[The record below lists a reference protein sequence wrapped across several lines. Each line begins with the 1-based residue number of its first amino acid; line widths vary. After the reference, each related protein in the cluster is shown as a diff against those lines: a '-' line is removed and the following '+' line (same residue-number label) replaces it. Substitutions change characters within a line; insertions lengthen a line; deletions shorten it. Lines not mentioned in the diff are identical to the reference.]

1 MNNIFL
7 NVIAYW
13 LRGNKKAIVMS
24 LFSVVVISLLSYML
38 NNQTLFTGE
47 DEARFGLMDF
57 VKHKVLKN
65 KPVSDD
71 NAVFVN
77 VAFDKTLITAYEGD
91 PVKIDKYSMPKGQI
105 DITDRSKL
113 LEFLQ
118 ILQRT
123 NTYAYIFLDV
133 RFETQYKVPEVDSL
147 LFAQIAKMRNIVVA
161 LHTDMEKT
169 APQIADKLAYNDYP
183 TTLFSSNFIRYKY
196 LYADRPSM
204 ALRAYR
210 ELTGKDIRK
219 HAFWYSSD
227 GKLCYNSLFLDFPVE
242 EASMS
247 REEYLGVDML
257 EDSPENIAVKTKGK
271 YVVIGDFTNDVHVT
285 YCGVKAGPV
294 ITYNAFLALMY
305 GKHKVSFWVSLIMAV
320 IYFLISMAQFKG
332 WSLIPLGKS
341 RSQLLVFFCSLFEYT
356 MLLTIVVVVMG
367 LCWNVYLSV
376 VVPSLYFTIQKMIV
390 KYKNLQL

>member
-13 LRGNKKAIVMS
+13 LRGNTKAIVMS
-24 LFSVVVISLLSYML
+24 FFSVIVISLLSYML

-47 DEARFGLMDF
+47 DLPRFGLMEF
-57 VKHKVLKN
+57 VKHKVQHT
-65 KPVSDD
+65 KPMVED

-77 VAFDKTLITAYEGD
+77 VAYDKTLITAYEGD
-91 PVKIDKYSMPKGQI
+91 PDTIDEYSMPKGQI
-105 DITDRSKL
+105 DITDRGKL

-118 ILQRT
+118 ILQNT

-147 LFAQIAKMRNIVVA
+147 LFAQIAKMRDIVVA
-161 LHTDMEKT
+161 SHTDMEKQE
-169 APQIADKLAYNDYP
+169 ARIAGKMAYNDYP
-183 TTLFSSNFIRYKY
+183 TTLISTNFVRYKY
-196 LYADRPSM
+196 LYADQASM
-204 ALRAYR
+204 ALYAYR
-210 ELTGKDIRK
+210 EITGKDIRK

-257 EDSPENIAVKTKGK
+257 EDSPEKIAVKTKGK
-271 YVVIGDFTNDVHVT
+271 YVVIGDLTNDVHVT
-285 YCGVKAGPV
+285 YCGEKAGSV
-294 ITYNAFLALMY
+294 ITYNAFLALMS
-305 GKHKVSFWVSLIMAV
+305 GKHIVSLWVSLLMAV

-332 WSLIPLGKS
+332 WSMIPLSKN
-341 RSQLLVFFCSLFEYT
+341 RPRLLVFFCSLFEYT

>member
-13 LRGNKKAIVMS
+13 LRGNTKAIVMS
-24 LFSVVVISLLSYML
+24 LFSVIVISLLSYML

-47 DEARFGLMDF
+47 DLPRFGLMEF
-57 VKHKVLKN
+57 VKHKVQHT
-65 KPVSDD
+65 KPMVED

-77 VAFDKTLITAYEGD
+77 VAYDKTLITAYEGD
-91 PVKIDKYSMPKGQI
+91 PDTIDEYSMPKGQI

-123 NTYAYIFLDV
+123 NTYAYIFLDI
-133 RFETQYKVPEVDSL
+133 RFEAQYKVPEVDSL

-210 ELTGKDIRK
+210 ELTGKDIAR
-219 HAFWYSSD
+219 HSFWYSCD
-227 GKLCYNSLFLDFPVE
+227 ERLCYNSLFIDFPKE
-242 EASMS
+242 EASVDKVKL
-247 REEYLGVDML
+247 LGVDML
-257 EDSPENIAVKTKGK
+257 EDSKGNIAKMTKGK
-271 YVVIGDFTNDVHVT
+271 YVVIGDMTNDVHVT
-285 YCGVKAGPV
+285 YCGEKAGPV
-294 ITYNAFLALMY
+294 ITYNAFLALMS
-305 GKHKVSFWVSLIMAV
+305 GKHIVSLWVSLLMAV

-332 WSLIPLGKS
+332 WSMIPLSKGRP
-341 RSQLLVFFCSLFEYT
+341 RSLVFICSLFEYT
-356 MLLTIVVVVMG
+356 MLLTIVVVVMS

-376 VVPSLYFTIQKMIV
+376 IVPSLYFTIQKMIV
-390 KYKNLQL
+390 KYKN

>member
-123 NTYAYIFLDV
+123 NTYAYIFLDI
-133 RFETQYKVPEVDSL
+133 RFEAQYKVPEVDSL

-210 ELTGKDIRK
+210 ELTGKDIAR
-219 HAFWYSSD
+219 HSFWYSCD
-227 GKLCYNSLFLDFPVE
+227 ERLCYNSLFIDFPKE
-242 EASMS
+242 EASVDKVKL
-247 REEYLGVDML
+247 LGVDML
-257 EDSPENIAVKTKGK
+257 EDSKGNIAKMAKGK
-271 YVVIGDFTNDVHVT
+271 YVVIGDLTNDVHVT
-285 YCGVKAGPV
+285 YCGEKAGTV
-294 ITYNAFLALMY
+294 ITYNAFLALMS
-305 GKHKVSFWVSLIMAV
+305 GKHIVSLWVSLLMAV

-332 WSLIPLGKS
+332 WSMIPLSKS
-341 RSQLLVFFCSLFEYT
+341 RPRSLVFICSLFEYT
-356 MLLTIVVVVMG
+356 MLLTIVVVVMD
-367 LCWNVYLSV
+367 LCWDVYLSV
-376 VVPSLYFTIQKMIV
+376 IVPSLYFTIQKMIV
-390 KYKNLQL
+390 KYKN